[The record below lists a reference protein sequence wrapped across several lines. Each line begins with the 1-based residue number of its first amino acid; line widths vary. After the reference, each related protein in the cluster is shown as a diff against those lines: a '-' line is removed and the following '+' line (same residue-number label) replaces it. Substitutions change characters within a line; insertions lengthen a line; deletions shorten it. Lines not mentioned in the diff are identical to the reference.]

1 VLLTVSEKQIGAL
14 LPAFLNVDAFLN
26 ITAVGPGIV
35 RHLPHVRIGMPCDE
49 AFSILNFET
58 AQFFREGP
66 EIRPVQLISRVG
78 DLPLSGA
85 AVFHEGGCLLAV
97 RFALSEK
104 IFADGSMDLSDFGY
118 ADTGMLSTMLIA
130 LQRAM
135 LEESQATAIELANE
149 RQRSADLLERTS
161 RVAGYMA
168 HDFNNLLS
176 IIRLNS
182 DRLLRQ
188 FGRDEKSG
196 SLRTSFG
203 KWPLAGRTSRNR

>member
-1 VLLTVSEKQIGAL
+1 MRLTVSEKQIGGL

-26 ITAVGPGIV
+26 ITALGPGIA

-104 IFADGSMDLSDFGY
+104 IFADGSMDLSDFGF

-135 LEESQATAIELANE
+135 LEESQATAIE
-149 RQRSADLLERTS
+149 SCDT
-161 RVAGYMA
+161 
-168 HDFNNLLS
+168 
-176 IIRLNS
+176 
-182 DRLLRQ
+182 
-188 FGRDEKSG
+188 K
-196 SLRTSFG
+196 
-203 KWPLAGRTSRNR
+203 RNAVRIVRNAQAASPAIWRMISTTCCQ